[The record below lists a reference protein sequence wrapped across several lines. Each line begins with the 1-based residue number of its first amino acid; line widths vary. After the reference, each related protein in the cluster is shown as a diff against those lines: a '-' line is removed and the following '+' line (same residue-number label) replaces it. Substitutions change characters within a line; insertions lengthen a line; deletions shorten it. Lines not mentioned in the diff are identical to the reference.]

1 MSKESRKDLL
11 KGVRRLV
18 IKIGSNIIAS
28 TGQGLNEF
36 KIEQLAKEVSQL
48 KAKGYEVVIVSS
60 GAIACGMEKLGLS
73 ERPKNIPAKQAA
85 AAVGQSRLMWAYEK
99 SLGHF
104 NEKVAQV
111 LLTQEDM
118 TDRRRFLNSRNT
130 LNALIRLGV
139 IPIINE
145 NDTVAVEEIKFG
157 DNDNLAALVTNVVD
171 ADLLVILS
179 DVDGLYTDDP
189 KRNPK
194 ATFLPFV
201 DEITSKIE
209 GLARDSK
216 TAEGTGGMASK
227 LRAAKKA
234 SAYGVPTAI
243 LNGKKDGLL
252 QRLLNGEEIGTF
264 FLPEKK
270 RLSSRKHW
278 IAFYARP
285 IGAIMV
291 DEGAKR
297 AILERGKSLLPSG
310 IIDIDGTFDTGE
322 AVRCIGTDSREFAR
336 GLVNYGSAEI
346 IKIKGKKSSEIE
358 KILGYK
364 YYDEVIHRDNLVV
377 V

>member
-1 MSKESRKDLL
+1 MSKEVRKEIF
-11 KGVRRLV
+11 KRVWRLV

-73 ERPKNIPAKQAA
+73 ERPTSIPAKQAA

-99 SLGHF
+99 TLGHF
-104 NEKVAQV
+104 NEKVAQI
-111 LLTQEDM
+111 LLTQEDLA
-118 TDRRRFLNSRNT
+118 DRMRFLNSRNT
-130 LNALIRLGV
+130 LNTLIELGV

-157 DNDNLAALVTNVVD
+157 DNDNLAALVTNLVD

-189 KRNPK
+189 KTNPR
-194 ATFLPFV
+194 ATFLPLV
-201 DEITSKIE
+201 DELTPKIE

-234 SAYGVPTAI
+234 SAYGVATII

-252 QRLLNGEEIGTF
+252 LRLLNGEEIGTL
-264 FLPEKK
+264 FLPKK
-270 RLSSRKHW
+270 RRLTSRKHW

-285 IGAIMV
+285 SGAIIV
-291 DEGAKR
+291 DDGAKK

-310 IIDIDGTFDTGE
+310 IIDIEGTFETGE
-322 AVRCIGTDSREFAR
+322 AVKCIGTDSREFAR
-336 GLVNYGSAEI
+336 GLVNYGSAEV
-346 IKIKGKKSSEIE
+346 IKIKGKKTSEIE

-377 V
+377 M